1 MAGMWGGKKFR
12 ATGRGAYIEEHRHL
26 VLNVKMYIKKK
37 PMQKMIERNNTI
49 PCFAHLMCNRV
60 LFFQEFV

>member
-12 ATGRGAYIEEHRHL
+12 ATGRGAYIEELRHL

-37 PMQKMIERNNTI
+37 THAENDREEQHNSLLCTFN
-49 PCFAHLMCNRV
+49 V
-60 LFFQEFV
+60 